1 MALAYIEIPIDIA
14 KIRRQL
20 KYRQQWL
27 DTFSRRFFIR
37 MHGYDTPMDL
47 TLYMFVALAYWT
59 APMVLIPDPRLAA
72 DAEFD
77 SWEGGE

>member
-20 KYRQQWL
+20 KFRQRWL
-27 DTFSRRFFIR
+27 DVFSRRFFIL

-47 TLYMFVALAYWT
+47 SLYMFVALACYEVSGDYVNN
-59 APMVLIPDPRLAA
+59 PIGFA
-72 DAEFD
+72 DAEFA
-77 SWEGGE
+77 SWSAGD